1 MPLSKHARQVLNS
14 AMASTGAAK
23 RLADVIDAGSGT
35 LDADVKRRL
44 LVGMVNRKV
53 ASTFITKVQTSA
65 ALSAIE
71 IRHLGNMLGDT
82 GVAKEI
88 NTQLSL

>member
-1 MPLSKHARQVLNS
+1 MPLSKHARQVLNG

-35 LDADVKRRL
+35 LDADVRRRL
-44 LVGMVNRKV
+44 VNGMANRRV
-53 ASTFITKVQTSA
+53 ATTFIAKVQTSA
-65 ALSAIE
+65 ALSSIE
-71 IRHLGNMLGDT
+71 IRHLGNMLGDN
-82 GVAKEI
+82 GVANEI